1 MRGKA
6 GGHSCIAFW
15 ILLIA
20 LPCLAQGDAD
30 LPRFGVQAKVST
42 LGVGAEA
49 ATAVTSRSNV
59 RFGFNAFS
67 LGLDRTRDGIS
78 YNGTLRL
85 RSVQAMFDYYIF
97 RGFHAGGG
105 VLLYNGN
112 KLDANASVPGG
123 RAFTL
128 GGTRLV
134 SDPANPVTGLAK
146 LAGNKA
152 SGMILLGVG
161 NPLPRDGRR
170 FTVNFDFGVV
180 FHGSPGA
187 NLNLSGGACDAAG
200 QNCVNA
206 ATNPSIQSLVQ
217 AERAKWIRDLEPY
230 KYYPVVSI
238 GFGYRF

>member
-1 MRGKA
+1 MRWESFGY
-6 GGHSCIAFW
+6 SSVMFL
-15 ILLIA
+15 ILLHA
-20 LPCLAQGDAD
+20 VPCLGQSDEE
-30 LPRFGVQAKVST
+30 LPRLGVQGKVST
-42 LGVGAEA
+42 LGVGVEA

-59 RFGFNAFS
+59 RFGFHAFS
-67 LGLDRTRDGIS
+67 LSLDRSRDGIE
-78 YNGTLRL
+78 YDGTLRL
-85 RSVQAMFDYYIF
+85 RSANAVFDYYIY

-123 RAFTL
+123 RTFTL

-134 SDPANPVTGLAK
+134 SDPVNPVTGIAK
-146 LAGNKA
+146 LAVNKA
-152 SGMILLGVG
+152 APMILFGIG

-187 NLNLSGGACDAAG
+187 NLSLTGNACDTAIR
-200 QNCVNA
+200 NCVDA
-206 ATNPSIQSLVQ
+206 GTNPIIRDLVQ
-217 AERAKWIRDLEPY
+217 AEQADWIHDLEPF
-230 KYYPVVSI
+230 KFYPVVSI